1 MEIVFSRL
9 DDNQGRFQLGG
20 ADAAFANTLRRSMIG
35 GVRTLA
41 IDDVRIYDNTSA
53 LFDEML
59 AHRLGLI
66 PIRTDSENYVPREIC
81 SCSGE
86 GCSSCTATFTM
97 SVEGPRVVYSRDLIC
112 QDPATGP
119 AVENIPIVKL
129 LKDQKLVVEARAF
142 LSTGREHAKWQPTTA
157 CGYKNYP
164 VITIDERCDACG
176 LCVEE
181 CPRGVLEA
189 KGRGRVQVAE
199 GKLEDCSF
207 CRLCERACLG
217 SGIGDQ
223 PAIKVTP
230 DETRF
235 LFVVEGD
242 RSLPVRDIVMGALE
256 SVRDQCEEFKARI
269 DEISGGVAD
278 GTED

>member
-9 DDNQGRFQLGG
+9 DNNLGRFRLGG
-20 ADAAFANTLRRSMIG
+20 TNAAFANTFRRSMIS

-53 LFDEML
+53 LFDEIL

-66 PIRTDSENYVPREIC
+66 PIRSESGSYVPRENC
-81 SCSGE
+81 SCGGE
-86 GCSSCTATFTM
+86 GCSACTATFTM

-119 AVENIPIVKL
+119 AIENVPIVKL
-129 LKDQKLVVEARAF
+129 LKEQKLVVEARAV

-164 VITIDERCDACG
+164 IITIDERCDACG

-181 CPRGVLEA
+181 CPRGVLETKG
-189 KGRGRVQVAE
+189 KGRMQVKE

-223 PAIKVTP
+223 AAIRVTP

-242 RSLPVRDIVMGALE
+242 GSLPVREIVTRALE
-256 SVRDQCEEFKARI
+256 GVRDQSEEIKEKI
-269 DEISGGVAD
+269 GEISGGVAD
-278 GTED
+278 GTKE

>member
-9 DDNQGRFQLGG
+9 DDNTGRFRLDG
-20 ADAAFANTLRRSMIG
+20 ATAAFANTLRRSMIS

-53 LFDEML
+53 LFDEIL

-66 PIRTDSENYVPREIC
+66 PVRTGEGNYVPRENC
-81 SCSGE
+81 SCGGE
-86 GCSSCTATFTM
+86 GCSACTATFTM
-97 SVEGPRVVYSRDLIC
+97 SVEGPRMVYSRDLIC
-112 QDPATGP
+112 QDPDVVP
-119 AVENIPIVKL
+119 AVGNIPIVKL

-164 VITIDERCDACG
+164 IISIDDRCDACG

-181 CPRGVLEA
+181 CPRGVLGA
-189 KGRGRVQVAE
+189 KGKDRVQVS
-199 GKLEDCSF
+199 GDKIEDCSF

-217 SGIGDQ
+217 SGIGDKA
-223 PAIKVTP
+223 AIGVTP

-235 LFVVEGD
+235 LFIVEGD
-242 RSLPVRDIVMGALE
+242 GSLPVREIVTRALE
-256 SVRDQCEEFKARI
+256 GVQVQADELSASI
-269 DEISGGVAD
+269 GEISGGVAD
-278 GTED
+278 GATE